1 MFNCFPTKKNSS
13 PKKINSSPTIISN
26 SKYLRCFVCNKKLLK
41 AIAPLIGLCK
51 CEKIFCHKHILPKNH
66 NCTFDHKSKQREE
79 MKKNMPVIVSDKVPN
94 RI

>member
-1 MFNCFPTKKNSS
+1 MLNCFPKKRN
-13 PKKINSSPTIISN
+13 NR
-26 SKYLRCFVCNKKLLK
+26 KYMRCFVCNKKLL
-41 AIAPLIGLCK
+41 AIIAPMIGWCK
-51 CEKIFCHKHILPKNH
+51 CEKIFCSKHILPEKH